1 MDDNK
6 ELILYLKKNILDSLI
21 ELKTSIE
28 KINEIKNNNFEIINE
43 VKEDIKMDNKNK
55 EFMRQLIPYYTMYF
69 TKD

>member
-6 ELILYLKKNILDSLI
+6 ELIIYLKKNILDSLI

-43 VKEDIKMDNKNK
+43 VKEDIKMDNKNN
-55 EFMRQLIPYYTMYF
+55 EFMKLMIPYYTLYF
-69 TKD
+69 IKD

>member
-43 VKEDIKMDNKNK
+43 VKEDIKMDNKNN
-55 EFMRQLIPYYTMYF
+55 EFMKLMIPYYTLYF
-69 TKD
+69 IKD

>member
-28 KINEIKNNNFEIINE
+28 KINEINNNNFEIINE
-43 VKEDIKMDNKNK
+43 VKEEIKNNDKNK
-55 EFMRQLIPYYTMYF
+55 EFMRQLIPYYTLYF
-69 TKD
+69 IND